1 MGGVLEPR
9 SVNESWRDLALENAA
24 HTYVELARA
33 VPGARLQQR
42 YGGWLCAA
50 DFDMAFCNFAIGLDF
65 SDETSTEQILGE
77 LPSFYPRARS
87 FRIFTLVDRPSKK
100 REELF
105 KGHGYKPQG
114 RLVHMI
120 SAQKQTESGIDT
132 IRTNSPSDRLLTA
145 EFMARQF
152 FWRQSPDQRL
162 SIARATAQSVHRL
175 ERLEIRGKMVGAM
188 MLSETP
194 GAWGLYNV
202 CVANEFRYQGFGA
215 EIVHSAQRS
224 AQTAG
229 VPLFL
234 QCDASL
240 KSWYL
245 SLGFAEN
252 GFIESY
258 VLNAP

>member
-1 MGGVLEPR
+1 MGGVLESR
-9 SVNESWRDLALENAA
+9 SLNESWRELALQNAA

-33 VPGARLQQR
+33 VPDARLQQR
-42 YGGWLCAA
+42 YGGWLCSAN
-50 DFDMAFCNFAIGLDF
+50 FEMAFCNFAIGLNF
-65 SDETSTEQILGE
+65 GDESTTKQTLRE
-77 LPSFYPRARS
+77 LSNFFPKGRS
-87 FRIFTLVDRPSKK
+87 FRVFTLVDRPSKR

-105 KGHGYKPQG
+105 KSQGYKVQG
-114 RLVHMI
+114 KLVHMI
-120 SAQKQTESGIDT
+120 SSNGQTSAGNDT
-132 IRTNSPSDRLLTA
+132 IASTSPSDRLITA

-175 ERLEIRGKMVGAM
+175 ERLEIRGTMVGAM

-194 GAWGLYNV
+194 RAWGLYNV

-215 EIVHSAQRS
+215 SIVQSAQRL
-224 AQTAG
+224 AQVAG

-240 KSWYL
+240 KAWYY